1 MSRLKTARRAPPPHP
16 RLWPWVGLLL
26 LAAALGVFVWWRVV
40 SAPPAAGRPREV
52 SVAEAAAQ
60 RTAGAFLLD
69 VREPDEWEAFH
80 VPGSTHIPLAQ
91 LADRVA
97 ELPRDQAIIVVC
109 RSGNRS
115 QQGRATLLAAGFD
128 QVTSLAGGL
137 QEWQTLGF
145 PTVSGP

>member
-1 MSRLKTARRAPPPHP
+1 
-16 RLWPWVGLLL
+16 
-26 LAAALGVFVWWRVV
+26 
-40 SAPPAAGRPREV
+40 V

-60 RTAGAFLLD
+60 RDAGAFILD
-69 VREPDEWEAFH
+69 VREPDEWADFH

-91 LADRVA
+91 VAARVA

-115 QQGRATLLAAGFD
+115 QQGRDLLRDAGFE
-128 QVTSLAGGL
+128 QVSSMAGGL
-137 QEWQTLGF
+137 KEWVALGY